1 MLERTV
7 RFGRLRLTFHDRR
20 GSTAESI
27 VDGVGGVGSRCKYT
41 GAHEFAMRRWFAA
54 FVLALLT
61 AAPAL
66 GDEAAQAKLRVG
78 VDPSYPPFSEID
90 DADRLIGFDIDIAL
104 ALRARM
110 KVECEFV
117 RQDWEGLIP
126 ALRAGRFDAIVSS
139 MSITEKRRRL
149 VAFTERYYS
158 SGVRFVARKGS
169 GFDPADPAGRTVGA
183 MRATIASDWLE
194 DNRSKFAGIR
204 LYTDQA
210 ALDRALLEG
219 RLDAAFG
226 DALGFWKWLGSTE
239 GADFTY
245 AGETYRLDEGIGIA
259 VRKEDEALR
268 RRLNRA
274 IRAILADGTHKK
286 INARYFPFGIY

>member
-1 MLERTV
+1 MKGLI
-7 RFGRLRLTFHDRR
+7 
-20 GSTAESI
+20 TALI
-27 VDGVGGVGSRCKYT
+27 LV
-41 GAHEFAMRRWFAA
+41 
-54 FVLALLT
+54 LLT
-61 AAPAL
+61 AAPAS
-66 GDEAAQAKLRVG
+66 GGEAARETLRVG
-78 VDPSYPPFSEID
+78 VDPAYPPFSDID
-90 DADRLIGFDIDIAL
+90 DADRLIGFDVDIAL
-104 ALRARM
+104 ALCARLE
-110 KVECEFV
+110 VACAFV

-169 GFDPADPAGRTVGA
+169 GFDPEDAAGRTVGA

-204 LYTDQA
+204 LYDDQG
-210 ALDRALLEG
+210 ALDRALIEG

-226 DALGFWKWLGSTE
+226 DALGFWKWLGSPE
-239 GADFTY
+239 GAGFAY
-245 AGETYRLDEGIGIA
+245 AGGTYRLDEGIGIA

-268 RRLNRA
+268 RRLNGAIRA
-274 IRAILADGTHKK
+274 IRADGTYGT
-286 INARYFPFGIY
+286 INARYFPFDIY